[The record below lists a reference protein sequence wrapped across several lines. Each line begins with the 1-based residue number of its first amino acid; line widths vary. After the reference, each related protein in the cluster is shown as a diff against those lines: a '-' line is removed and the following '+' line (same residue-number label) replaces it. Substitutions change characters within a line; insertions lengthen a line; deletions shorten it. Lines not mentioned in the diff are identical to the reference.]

1 MIFIFYFF
9 KVKLIYKN
17 KIYKIKL
24 IKYIMSI
31 ESEETNS
38 SSFNDDNNIKIIK
51 NKEDLINNDLY
62 INHELNCLISIYLLN
77 IISKNK
83 LRSNYQDLLKK
94 QKKNIFNVK
103 NVPKLSIGDFIY
115 RITFYTKVS
124 YETLISSLILME
136 KYCIKNQIIITIY
149 NIHRLLFS
157 SILINIKFMEDKV
170 FSNHF
175 YSKICGVNLK
185 DLNKME
191 YEFICG
197 IQFEI
202 YIEKEYFYEFQKS
215 INQ

>member
-1 MIFIFYFF
+1 
-9 KVKLIYKN
+9 
-17 KIYKIKL
+17 
-24 IKYIMSI
+24 
-31 ESEETNS
+31 
-38 SSFNDDNNIKIIK
+38 
-51 NKEDLINNDLY
+51 
-62 INHELNCLISIYLLN
+62 
-77 IISKNK
+77 
-83 LRSNYQDLLKK
+83 
-94 QKKNIFNVK
+94 
-103 NVPKLSIGDFIY
+103 
-115 RITFYTKVS
+115 
-124 YETLISSLILME
+124 ME

-149 NIHRLLFS
+149 NIHKLLFS

-197 IQFEI
+197 IRFEI